1 MQNENEYLYLEKKGI
16 KVYLYPSGIIEIKQT
31 LIDGYH
37 AMQLYSV
44 MHYSIIEALFMFKQ
58 YLKTI

>member
-1 MQNENEYLYLEKKGI
+1 MKDKKDYLYMEKKGI
-16 KVYLYPSGIIEIKQT
+16 KVYLYPSGIIEIKT
-31 LIDGYH
+31 MIDGYY

-44 MHYSIIEALFMFKQ
+44 MDNSIIEALFMFKQ